1 MAGMTREERKKHISE
16 RRHSKREKTVVLGTL
31 FVTVAIFVSAI
42 YLSLAYRVEPWI
54 PILLIIGLFLLI
66 VLSTFFV
73 DFIFFEGN

>member
-1 MAGMTREERKKHISE
+1 MADMTKEERKKFLRE
-16 RRHSKREKTVVLGTL
+16 RTHSNTEKVVVLGVL
-31 FVTVAIFVSAI
+31 FAIVAIFLAAI

-73 DFIFFEGN
+73 DFIFYESQ